1 MKKKFLENE
10 HWQMPQLPLRVQ
22 HVFDADIIHEVERVG
37 DAELNVS
44 GLFFK
49 GLIFVLFGFLGV
61 LGSFLFVDFFSDFI
75 FFFKVFEELFHVE
88 HRRVFHLHELVEDF
102 LFIFFDWAFSLELV
116 ASFFGGQKKSLIVND
131 FEEVNFFP
139 RAKSRLGLK
148 F

>member
-10 HWQMPQLPLRVQ
+10 DWQMPQLPLRVQ
-22 HVFDADIIHEVERVG
+22 HVFDADVVHEVERVG
-37 DAELNVS
+37 DAELNIF
-44 GLFFK
+44 GLFLK

-61 LGSFLFVDFFSDFI
+61 LGSFLFVDFFGDFI
-75 FFFKVFEELFHVE
+75 FFFKVFEELFHVK

-102 LFIFFDWAFSLELV
+102 LFVFFDWAFSLELV
-116 ASFFGGQKKSLIVND
+116 APFFSGQKKSLIFDD

-139 RAKSRLGLK
+139 SAKCRFGFK